1 MATETEA
8 LMLKRLIVPALVATL
23 FGVATAPVHAD
34 IAFVMFDKHK
44 ELTLTGTVKT
54 FENVNPHAQIV
65 LAVPDTSGKTTD
77 WLIQTES
84 PIILEKRGID
94 DSTLSEGEMITA
106 RVHPLK
112 DGKPGASLIELK
124 TADGMVMGLGDKTYG
139 ELMKN

>member
-1 MATETEA
+1 MFKRFALPLAAA
-8 LMLKRLIVPALVATL
+8 LMAAATSS
-23 FGVATAPVHAD
+23 ASAD

-44 ELTLTGTVKT
+44 ELTLTGTVKK

-65 LAVPDTSGKTTD
+65 LAVPDKRGKSTD

-84 PIILEKRGID
+84 PIILEKNGID
-94 DSTLSEGEMITA
+94 DSTLSEGEKITA

-112 DGKPGASLIELK
+112 DGKPGALLIELK
-124 TADGMVMGLGDKTYG
+124 TADGMVMSLGEKAYG

>member
-1 MATETEA
+1 M
-8 LMLKRLIVPALVATL
+8 KRIILPVLVASL
-23 FGVATAPVHAD
+23 FGVATAPVFAD

-44 ELTLTGTVKT
+44 ELTLTGTVKK

-65 LAVPDTSGKTTD
+65 LAVPEKGGKSTD

-94 DSTLSEGEMITA
+94 DSTLSEGEIITA

-112 DGKPGASLIELK
+112 DGKPGASLISLK
-124 TADGMVMGLGDKTYG
+124 TADGMVMSLGDKAYG

>member
-1 MATETEA
+1 
-8 LMLKRLIVPALVATL
+8 MLKRLIVPTLVATL
-23 FGVATAPVHAD
+23 LGVAAAPTYAD
-34 IAFVMFDKHK
+34 IAFVMFDKYK
-44 ELTLTGTVKT
+44 ELTLTGTVKK

-112 DGKPGASLIELK
+112 DGKPGASLIDLK
-124 TADGMVMGLGDKTYG
+124 TADGMVMSLGDKTYG
-139 ELMKN
+139 ELMK